1 MEIMSRLNLT
11 FSCRCS
17 RERAEA
23 TLMGLGKQD
32 LRNLSGEQEVTDV
45 RCPFCNE
52 SYSFSSR
59 ELIEI
64 AEKAPDRSAKETP

>member
-1 MEIMSRLNLT
+1 
-11 FSCRCS
+11 
-17 RERAEA
+17 
-23 TLMGLGKQD
+23 MGLGKQD

-59 ELIEI
+59 ELM
-64 AEKAPDRSAKETP
+64 RSPKRRLTVS